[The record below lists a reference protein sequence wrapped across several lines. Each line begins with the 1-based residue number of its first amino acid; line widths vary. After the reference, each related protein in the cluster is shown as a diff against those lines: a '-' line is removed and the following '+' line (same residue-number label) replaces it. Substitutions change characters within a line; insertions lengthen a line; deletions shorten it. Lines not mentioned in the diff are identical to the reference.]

1 MLSDADKSPGKSKSF
16 LRKAL
21 ITIIVFLIF
30 GLLIDLFSGF
40 YVLRHSK
47 NIYVGLAGLII
58 LAIFALIGEAGSDWI
73 GSKDDVKHPLYK
85 RAFHLLVLLLF
96 GGFMLVVLWLT
107 LKYLGVMQY

>member
-1 MLSDADKSPGKSKSF
+1 MLLDANKTPGKSKTF

-21 ITIIVFLIF
+21 IVVIVSLIF

-47 NIYVGLAGLII
+47 NIYVGLVGLII

-73 GSKDDVKHPLYK
+73 GSRDDVRHPLYK
-85 RAFHLLVLLLF
+85 RAFHLLALLLF

-107 LKYLGVMQY
+107 LKYLGVLQN